1 MKKVLY
7 VSATAFMIL
16 VLVMIMLAAI
26 GTSEAHAITVYWYD
40 DGKIEFNGNY
50 PDEFYVELETDLDS
64 DQYYVDEGDGSVFK
78 ACYSNTLDK
87 IHVGSRTDKRW
98 YVYPVG
104 PGTDTI
110 TLTNKDDSTDKWTGT
125 VTVASDF
132 FQKSLDKSYAF
143 GPGHFYYD
151 AHDTPGDFETDCKA
165 WYGASKVIVSAPP
178 LDSTVSLYVN
188 GSLKATKYTTATGR
202 VDFKQNF
209 LINMKTPV
217 KVVIEWAGA
226 SREFPVKIISK
237 SSIYAHRIKKNS
249 RKAKAYIG
257 KIHKGDYLKIKVG
270 KKVVKTVKFKKKE
283 SGRLVKWTNK
293 KKLKKGKKVTYILY
307 NKFKQKL
314 ASKARRVG

>member
-40 DGKIEFNGNY
+40 DGKIEFTGSY
-50 PDEFYVELETDLDS
+50 PAEFYVKLETDLDS

-78 ACYSNTLDK
+78 ACYSNTFDK
-87 IHVGSRTDKRW
+87 IHEGSRTDKRW

-132 FQKSLDKSYAF
+132 FQKSLEKSYAF

-151 AHDTPGDFETDCKA
+151 AHDTPGDFETDCEA
-165 WYGASKVIVSAPP
+165 WYGASKVIVSAPFG
-178 LDSTVSLYVN
+178 SRVKFYVKD
-188 GSLKATKYTTATGR
+188 SLKATKYAPITGR
-202 VDFKQNF
+202 VDFQQNF

-217 KVVIEWAGA
+217 KVVINWAGA
-226 SREFPVKIISK
+226 YKVYKIKIVSK
-237 SSIYAHRIKKNS
+237 SKIFTFRIKKNS
-249 RKAKAYIG
+249 RRAKVTLR

-270 KKVVKTVKFKKKE
+270 KKVAKTIKFKKAISEKII
-283 SGRLVKWTNK
+283 KWTNK
-293 KKLKKGKKVTYILY
+293 QKMKKGKRVTYILY
-307 NKFKQKL
+307 NKYKQKL
-314 ASKARRVG
+314 ARATRKVG